1 QYPSVPTMSNFTQQQ
16 WAALAAMSNQPTLPN
31 AQAFQVG
38 NVDSNALLG
47 GVHSGYVRLA
57 QNAQSTVFPGSSL
70 QSTSGTYVPQQTLGY
85 AFQPTVETQV
95 GANRQFT
102 NATFTPPYAL
112 QQFPQVGSI
121 SQPLPLPQNSIPYGT
136 PFPYLQT
143 FLPPLTG
150 GGLGHLHQCA
160 SIPSQQQTPLV
171 AGIEPNLRHFE
182 PIKQFGALSLEPTRR
197 TKPMITSKTNLYISG
212 LNETDTDD
220 TVRSLVEN
228 IVQPKSCKA
237 MISNGICKG
246 YGFIDC
252 ASEEDAEKAKNHII
266 EQAKLTG
273 RKLLVKFA
281 HENEKDV
288 HNVYVR
294 HLPLDFTKE
303 KLEALFQ
310 KFGQVTSVKL
320 LENEDRLTGI
330 GFVRYALAEQAEK
343 AIEQLN
349 AAKLVLGDNTAPVMC
364 KLADKANTRR
374 RPATAAHATT
384 LVVQPQ
390 LSLNNPLH
398 RQGVSISNTV
408 TLPRCAIPFSQPL
421 QPATPFTP
429 SIPLATQ
436 LLSPLGQSPV
446 LIQSIQPTGSP
457 QSRGVL
463 SPAVLPNGTPG
474 PNPLLS
480 LPITTVQ
487 PGTLNT
493 HVPASSS
500 RATPLIGPPP
510 QTPVS
515 VGLQLNQNAA
525 NMVNPYFV
533 SLDSNSSVP
542 KTSTTLPPSRFPGV
556 HPGTNYVQ
564 KDGASA
570 DQPALNGPQLPSH
583 VGQLP
588 VKLQYSASYVQ
599 SQQPQ
604 PAWQIGTNG
613 CNSQLVFLTTPS
625 ILANFPTAAAAAT
638 SLLPTYVCPPLT
650 QPNLFT
656 SPDLAECGN
665 RYLKLSLPS
674 LPSSY
679 ESDTGSEDSIAAI
692 NKPDGEMSVPS
703 NTHSCSVKC
712 NGDNDSKGVNLTPTE
727 LNAETVELEKGMDNP
742 DQEPAY
748 AEKETN
754 ESSMMPPVP
763 ANNPGCDGLVLIPSH
778 DKVNSLLDTPVSCTT
793 PNCTPSTPIGDVST
807 VSVTVSNN
815 KMTVDKLCDGVD
827 SSERTRTDSWWSR
840 GTSGNNARKKNQESI
855 STVPRGRRRQSDG
868 ASHASDSRSG
878 PQMQARGPNRR
889 KPLSVT
895 STIRQSSELSPSED
909 DSASTKQV
917 DLALSNNC
925 SVVHSSNCP
934 NPETP

>member
-1 QYPSVPTMSNFTQQQ
+1 MSNFTQQQ

-85 AFQPTVETQV
+85 AFQPTVETPV

-102 NATFTPPYAL
+102 NAAFTPPYAL

-150 GGLGHLHQCA
+150 GGLGHLHQCTN
-160 SIPSQQQTPLV
+160 IPSQQQTPLV

-228 IVQPKSCKA
+228 VVQPKSCKA

-374 RPATAAHATT
+374 RPTTAAHATT

-542 KTSTTLPPSRFPGV
+542 KTSTTLPPSRFPVV

-564 KDGASA
+564 KDGAGA

-650 QPNLFT
+650 QSNLFT
-656 SPDLAECGN
+656 SPDLTECGN

-692 NKPDGEMSVPS
+692 NKPDGEMPVPS

-712 NGDNDSKGVNLTPTE
+712 NGDSDSKGVNLISTE
-727 LNAETVELEKGMDNP
+727 LNAETVELGKCMDNP
-742 DQEPAY
+742 DQQPAY
-748 AEKETN
+748 AEETN
-754 ESSMMPPVP
+754 VSSVMPPVP
-763 ANNPGCDGLVLIPSH
+763 ANNAGCDGLVLIPSH
-778 DKVNSLLDTPVSCTT
+778 DKVNSLLDTPVSSTT
-793 PNCTPSTPIGDVST
+793 PNCNPSTPIGDVLTSSVAVST
-807 VSVTVSNN
+807 S
-815 KMTVDKLCDGVD
+815 KITVDKLCDGVD
-827 SSERTRTDSWWSR
+827 SCERTRTDSWWSR
-840 GTSGNNARKKNQESI
+840 GSSGNNARKKNQESI

-909 DSASTKQV
+909 DSAASKQV
-917 DLALSNNC
+917 DPALSNNC
-925 SVVHSSNCP
+925 SVVHSGNCP